1 MSEDLNRIH
10 LLEPNDFAFGVYFD
24 MSIKYMDSYD
34 DSSVYTDVN
43 DVIELDNVR
52 QIISNEKVRPEI
64 VEKYKAFIPGI
75 QAKVAKFF
83 NSITDEDFMNVSN
96 SVSRIYTSE
105 FWRLF
110 EKYKCYKKVS
120 SDMFKKHFST
130 ELISLHDILSNKE
143 IVKEY
148 DAEIA
153 DFLRGY
159 VLTPELIIDK
169 YMSKGTHAYYF
180 PQSLKKSEY
189 EELISKYIDSDHP
202 SIGRLQ
208 AVEKYLSADGIII
221 SDKLRLRAGER
232 AVELIKKKNVIK
244 INHSI
249 VFSVG
254 FGDTGDEIFISKPL
268 GDTGR
273 QIIYSE
279 KWISENLNYPTLL
292 NNFKYLFGFVDNLN
306 RCSFVSVASKMGTL
320 ESHLG
325 VKGIKEY
332 ERGTSFL
339 VDNMKADAELGAY
352 VKELQKYDLRLE
364 DMFQWFFTNYLKEE
378 FGVEGF
384 VFNAPSASGTKLE
397 KCRNLPAEMD
407 GIIKQYSMYLEDG
420 KINRKLFEM
429 SSNPVSISKLS
440 SQIKNKYAY
449 ANSENIKKEMFALF
463 SDQCMLSY
471 IEKYGSQYGCLYNLL
486 KEEKINIAD
495 YIENYK
501 GSIEWLRDRGCIF
514 IDGDGYISINTCRSF
529 LLKELYDYEVL
540 CLQYYTE
547 KELVDEYNN
556 MILQNDIYVDDT
568 LLSKPE
574 QKYFN
579 YVLNKAEFSDGLDLR
594 NKYIHST
601 YPVDEKIQE
610 YDYIQLLKLMIIL
623 IIKINEEFCLKYH
636 NIISADKVFQ

>member
-1 MSEDLNRIH
+1 MYMDEDINRIH

-34 DSSVYTDVN
+34 DNRDYTEVN

-52 QIISNEKVRPEI
+52 QIICNKIIRPEL
-64 VEKYKAFIPGI
+64 VEKYKSLIPGI

-83 NSITDEDFMNVSN
+83 NTISDENFLAVSN

-105 FWRLF
+105 FWCLF

-120 SDMFKKHFST
+120 SEMFKKHLST
-130 ELISLHDILSNKE
+130 ELISIHDILANKE

-153 DFLRGY
+153 DFLRDY

-169 YMSKGTHAYYF
+169 YMSKGTHAFYL

-189 EELISKYIDSDHP
+189 EELISRYIDSDHP

-221 SDKLRLRAGER
+221 SDKLRMRAGEKV
-232 AVELIKKKNVIK
+232 VELINKNDTIK
-244 INHSI
+244 INKSI
-249 VFSVG
+249 GISVG
-254 FGDTGDEIFISKPL
+254 FGDTGEKLFITKSIS
-268 GDTGR
+268 DTEY
-273 QIIYSE
+273 QIVYNK
-279 KWISENLNYPTLL
+279 KWIGENLDYPTLM
-292 NNFKYLFGFVDNLN
+292 NNFIYLFGFVDMLN
-306 RCSFVSVASKMGTL
+306 RCSFVSIASRMGTL

-339 VDNMKADAELGAY
+339 VANMKADAALGAY

-364 DMFQWFFTNYLKEE
+364 DIFQWFFNNYLKEE
-378 FGVEGF
+378 FGIEGF
-384 VFNAPSASGTKLE
+384 VFNAPSARGTQLE

-407 GIIKQYSMYLEDG
+407 GVLKQYSMYLEDG
-420 KINRKLFEM
+420 EINRKLFEM
-429 SSNPVSISKLS
+429 SSNPVSISKIP

-449 ANSENIKKEMFALF
+449 ANSENIKKEVFALF

-471 IEKYGSQYGCLYNLL
+471 VEKYGSQYGCLYNLL
-486 KEEKINIAD
+486 KNERVNILD
-495 YIENYK
+495 YRENYK
-501 GSIEWLRDRGCIF
+501 ESVEWLRERGCIF
-514 IDGDGYISINTCRSF
+514 IDDDGYISLNKCRSF

-540 CLQYYTE
+540 CLQYYTD
-547 KELVDEYNN
+547 KELVDEYKN
-556 MILQNDIYVDDT
+556 MISQNDIYVYDT

-579 YVLNKAEFSDGLDLR
+579 YVLNKAEFSDSLDLR

-601 YPVDEKIQE
+601 YPVDEKVQE
-610 YDYIQLLKLMIIL
+610 HDYLQLLKLMIIL
-623 IIKINEEFCLKYH
+623 IIKINEEFCLK
-636 NIISADKVFQ
+636 NQ